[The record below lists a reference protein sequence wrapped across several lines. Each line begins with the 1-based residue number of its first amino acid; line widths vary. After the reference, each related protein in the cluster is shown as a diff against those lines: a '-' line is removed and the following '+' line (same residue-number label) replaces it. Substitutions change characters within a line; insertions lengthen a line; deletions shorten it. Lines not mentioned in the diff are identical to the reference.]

1 MLGVQ
6 EVLAV
11 AFEMVTLT
19 VLLFTQLAE
28 APVEV
33 LLSPTWLMGFS
44 VGAAVAGIDSPARG
58 GVGAACLVES
68 VMLLTTT
75 ASVDFGGAGTSRLTT
90 GVVLLDSAGAEAGA
104 VVGLLAGAELA
115 GAELAGEELA
125 GAELGSGVAVAVG
138 LGSAAPCLT
147 GTMFCIK
154 DRSA

>member
-115 GAELAGEELA
+115 GEHPGLSAQLLPRVQAHLDLSGLV
-125 GAELGSGVAVAVG
+125 GAA
-138 LGSAAPCLT
+138 
-147 GTMFCIK
+147 
-154 DRSA
+154 